1 METDHHVPAARTDGA
16 PVRVAVETCDPLGGH
31 GLALALAEAPE
42 LSLTEPADC
51 DVLVLLTDRVDD
63 RLLTIM
69 RERFH
74 ARSSGISCIVIA
86 NEISEEQVSEAA
98 GLGLIA
104 LLQRA
109 GAAPG
114 RVRESV
120 VLTRSV
126 RPPLPSPVL
135 SAMLQQFHEVRGA
148 TEMAGS
154 LSDLEA
160 KILLRY
166 GDGLGTA
173 DIGRQLGL
181 TPPRINRIVG
191 DVCRRLDLRSREHA
205 VAYAV
210 RRGLDELRRSGA
222 SSRLRHPRPPGLE

>member
-1 METDHHVPAARTDGA
+1 METDHHAPAERTDGV
-16 PVRVAVETCDPLGGH
+16 PVRVAVETCDPLGRH
-31 GLALALAEAPE
+31 GLVLALAQAPE
-42 LSLTEPADC
+42 LSLTEPGDC

-63 RLLTIM
+63 RLLAVM
-69 RERFH
+69 RERFD
-74 ARSSGISCIVIA
+74 ARPSGISCILIA
-86 NEISEEQVSEAA
+86 EEISEEQVSQAA

-120 VLTRSV
+120 ALTRSL
-126 RPPLPSPVL
+126 RPPLPRPVL
-135 SAMLQQFHEVRGA
+135 SVLLQQFHEDRGA
-148 TEMAGS
+148 IGQVGS

-160 KILLRY
+160 EILLRY

-181 TPPRINRIVG
+181 TSPRVNRIVN
-191 DVCRRLDLRSREHA
+191 DMCRRLDLRSREHA

-210 RRGLDELRRSGA
+210 RRGLDELRWAGA
-222 SSRLRHPRPPGLE
+222 SSRVRHPHPPGHN